1 MSSCTSCTWKSFMRP
16 YCLVKICKFKLLY
29 IIRISHVN
37 VIRILNAES
46 PTGIQKLHPMQA
58 TPSHRLLSLDPSHQR
73 RKSMSGS
80 LYGCPKQSLQISEFL
95 FTQLGKPK
103 MSQNWRF
110 EHVVMMYDV
119 TMQMMHLMLIYVW
132 LFKKNNMTR
141 SQSHWALCICAHDR
155 QDVAGLDAG
164 LAVWPWGGLSFPRG
178 TGSEKFQQEPTWNK
192 MPEPRPC
199 TW

>member
-1 MSSCTSCTWKSFMRP
+1 MLPVDDSLQKWHPLFLLRKIAATNGEQHDRIKSLDMSSCTSCTWKSFMRP

-29 IIRISHVN
+29 IIRITHVN

-80 LYGCPKQSLQISEFL
+80 LYGCPKQSLQISGFL

-103 MSQNWRF
+103 MCQN
-110 EHVVMMYDV
+110 
-119 TMQMMHLMLIYVW
+119 
-132 LFKKNNMTR
+132 
-141 SQSHWALCICAHDR
+141 
-155 QDVAGLDAG
+155 
-164 LAVWPWGGLSFPRG
+164 
-178 TGSEKFQQEPTWNK
+178 
-192 MPEPRPC
+192 
-199 TW
+199 